1 MTSLVGAVALGA
13 ASMSGTA
20 FAKPHEV
27 EGYVAKNALAEVL
40 LELPVG
46 IQECDGD
53 SYRIRN
59 FNVNDDKRV
68 TVTTFSGRANDHY
81 IVQARYTNETLT
93 DLTLDSFRGNSDSD
107 AMDLFAAAK
116 ISLFKLCLDKRAK

>member
-59 FNVNDDKRV
+59 FN
-68 TVTTFSGRANDHY
+68 DHY